1 MGSPRNERDTQLG
14 GENRDFPSTHW
25 SVIAGMQG
33 TSTAPYRHA
42 LESLC
47 QRYWKPVYHYVRVA
61 WSKSS
66 EDAKDLTQAFFLR
79 LFEGDALKRYA
90 PGRGGFRTYLKVL
103 LRGFAAD
110 QHDALTALKR
120 GGGLRIVPLNGTPA
134 PLGEFL
140 ADSKAPQPEQL
151 FDHAWKKEVLE
162 RAIERARQW
171 FADANRSVQ
180 FRAFEEYELEGQDA
194 RPTYGRV
201 AEKLGLSESDVRN
214 YLFAVR
220 ERIRTEVRAELSQT
234 VRDLAELDEEWKEL
248 FGG

>member
-14 GENRDFPSTHW
+14 GENREFPSTHW
-25 SVIAGMQG
+25 SLIAGMQG
-33 TSTAPYRHA
+33 TATAPYRHA

-47 QRYWKPVYHYVRVA
+47 QRYWKPVYHYVRIA

-66 EDAKDLTQAFFLR
+66 EDAKDLTQAFFVR
-79 LFEGDALKRYA
+79 IFEGEVLKRYT

-110 QHDALTALKR
+110 QHDALIALKR
-120 GGGLRIVPLNGTPA
+120 GGGVRTVALDGTPA

-140 ADSKAPQPEQL
+140 ADAKASDPEKL

-162 RAIERARQW
+162 RAVERARQW
-171 FADANRSVQ
+171 FADAHRSVQ
-180 FRAFEEYELEGQDA
+180 FQAFEEYELAEQEG

-214 YLFAVR
+214 YLFSVR
-220 ERIRTEVRAELSQT
+220 ERIRAEVRAELSQT
-234 VRDLAELDEEWKEL
+234 VRDPAELDEEWKEL